1 MMTMANHSTVPVPLS
16 VSEERMLQR
25 LEQWGPNAWGRNL
38 YLAYRLTGP
47 LDESALRAALDELT
61 RGQEGLRSIVKGGA
75 GTWGKELR
83 DPSSVEFDFEIEDTP
98 DASIEEI
105 SDRIIEQ
112 VARPLSPE
120 TGHVA
125 RGKLYRVAP
134 EDRVLVLVFHHVVFD
149 ASCYGVLVRE
159 LNALY
164 GAACNGTLGSYRH
177 PALTATDFAKWQRQL
192 LDSPRYDELSAY
204 WKGFWPKVT
213 PLKDA
218 VPVDTPRGSGVRR
231 RTLLPFDVSPELMA
245 KVRAATNASRVTLPT
260 FCCAA
265 ATILMS
271 RLAGVDDVT
280 IGYVHSLRGE
290 YSLRNRHQK
299 ETLERVLGTFVA
311 PLPVRVAFGAS
322 TTGVE
327 VLAEVHRGLRDGFM
341 HFDLPAL
348 DFLGEPGKK
357 PAHQAIFPVIF
368 NYHRTRSQLS
378 LAGVT
383 AERMRRDLIE
393 RPTRWAPQ
401 NELEWR
407 IVESGG
413 PVHGILVYDGVLWT
427 EESAKR
433 MADSYVKVLEDLA
446 TRGSAAL
453 RSL

>member
-1 MMTMANHSTVPVPLS
+1 MMAMTNQSTVPVPLS

-61 RGQEGLRSIVKGGA
+61 RGQEGLRSVVTGA
-75 GTWGKELR
+75 SGSWAKELR
-83 DPSSVEFDFEIEDTP
+83 DPSAVAFDFEVLDTP
-98 DASIEEI
+98 GATLEEM
-105 SDRIIEQ
+105 SARVIEQ
-112 VARPLSPE
+112 VATPLSPE
-120 TGHVA
+120 TGKVA
-125 RGKLYRVAP
+125 RGKLYRIGP
-134 EDRVLVLVFHHVVFD
+134 DDRVLVLVFHHVVFD

-177 PALTATDFAKWQRQL
+177 PVLTPTDFAKWQREL
-192 LDSPRYDELSAY
+192 LVSPRFGELAAFWRS
-204 WKGFWPKVT
+204 FWPGVT

-218 VPVDTPRGSGVRR
+218 VPVDAPRGSGVRR
-231 RTLLPFDVSPELMA
+231 RALMPFEVSPDLM
-245 KVRAATNASRVTLPT
+245 KRVRAATSATRVTLPT

-265 ATILMS
+265 ASVLMS
-271 RLAGVDDVT
+271 RLAGIDDVT
-280 IGYVHSLRGE
+280 IGYVHSLRSE

-311 PLPVRVAFGAS
+311 PLPVRVTIGAQ
-322 TTGVE
+322 TTGNE
-327 VLAEVHRGLRDGFM
+327 VLAAVHRGLRDGFM

-357 PAHQAIFPVIF
+357 PAHQAIFPVMF
-368 NYHRTRSQLS
+368 NYHRTRTQLE
-378 LAGVT
+378 LPGVT
-383 AERMRRDLIE
+383 AERFKRDLIE
-393 RPTRWAPQ
+393 KPTRWAPQ

-413 PVHGILVYDGVLWT
+413 PVYGLLVYDNVLWT
-427 EESAKR
+427 EESAAR
-433 MADSYVKVLEDLA
+433 MAAAYVKVLDDLA
-446 TRGSAAL
+446 TKGSAPL
-453 RSL
+453 RSS